1 MNEEETIEQ
10 PKSLD
15 ERAKLAKQSEAE
27 VKKLIE
33 EFMPFLHGRV
43 ARYSARLEEHLQED
57 LLSSAMMA
65 FYEAVKSYD
74 AEKGH
79 FFPFANRVVSARL
92 IDQIRKIRRHEGKT
106 VPLNIDDEEPQ
117 FSQTS
122 AINVLSMRNYDAERR
137 REQLM
142 DEIEQF
148 KAEAALWGITMDA
161 LVRGSPKHRE
171 LRHTYREILTAVSKN
186 PEIMQTIHL
195 KRYFPVKAIS
205 QITGLPQKKLER
217 ARTYILASLVIKTGD
232 YVLLTEYIE

>member
-43 ARYSARLEEHLQED
+43 ARYSARLEEYLQED
-57 LLSSAMMA
+57 LFSSAMMA
-65 FYEAVKSYD
+65 FYEAIQSYD